1 MKRKLLFFAS
11 VLGVAIFAS
20 NANAD
25 IASADFVNE
34 HFTNPEQTFA
44 GNAATATNATNDSD
58 GKNISDTYAK
68 KTELNKIPVGGE
80 TSTTFAT
87 IWVE

>member
-11 VLGVAIFAS
+11 VLGVTIFAS

-34 HFTNPEQTFA
+34 HFTNENQAFA
-44 GNAATATNATNDSD
+44 GKAAKDSD
-58 GKNISDTYAK
+58 GNKITETYAK
-68 KTELNKIPVGGE
+68 KDELNKIPVGGE